1 MKRFAKSSETSWEEL
16 SKLKH
21 VFELFLNKFFFHL
34 DIGDEERKGEIGV
47 KELEEEK
54 EKIEEKEEKEEKEE
68 EKGKEKTVPKD
79 PFSNTKDSLM
89 R

>member
-1 MKRFAKSSETSWEEL
+1 
-16 SKLKH
+16 
-21 VFELFLNKFFFHL
+21 
-34 DIGDEERKGEIGV
+34 
-47 KELEEEK
+47 LEEEK